1 MEYNLMF
8 FIQSIALGVG
18 LAMDAFSV
26 SIADGLNEK
35 DMKKSKML
43 LIPATFGFFQSI
55 MPIIGWVCVHTLLTY
70 FKIFSKFIPYIALFL
85 LSFIGIKMIIDGVK
99 DKNEGGKINKLTF
112 IAILIQSIATSID
125 SLSVGFSIA
134 KYDFLMALVAVLI
147 IGIVTFL
154 ICVVGIIIGQK
165 FKKKVSNKAQI
176 IGGIILILV
185 GLEILIS
192 SFFS

>member
-1 MEYNLMF
+1 MEYDVMF
-8 FIQSIALGVG
+8 FIESIALGIG

-35 DMKKSKML
+35 NMKKSKMF
-43 LIPATFGFFQSI
+43 LISGTFGLFQAL

-70 FKIFSKFIPYIALFL
+70 FKVFAKFIPYIALFL

-99 DKNEGGKINKLTF
+99 DKKEDSKVAKLTI
-112 IAILIQSIATSID
+112 IALLVQAIATSID

-134 KYDFLMALVAVLI
+134 EYDFLMALVSVLI
-147 IGIVTFL
+147 IGVITFL
-154 ICVVGIIIGQK
+154 ICIVGVIIGQQFNTK
-165 FKKKVSNKAQI
+165 LSNKAQI

-192 SFFS
+192 SFF